1 MMSFQGLVASRGVQ
15 MTVSE
20 TLCGILVYGLSSA
33 DDLKR
38 ACHTRCTDVQPSPQP
53 TNTDGA

>member
-1 MMSFQGLVASRGVQ
+1 
-15 MTVSE
+15 MTASE

-33 DDLKR
+33 DDLKT
-38 ACHTRCTDVQPSPQP
+38 AFHTRCTDVQPSLRP